1 MTGQNPFNMDAES
14 NQGYLY
20 STNAS
25 LSSNLANRRL
35 TDITLEALPLTGKS
49 VIDIGCGDGTYTIE
63 VYDRGKVSSM
73 VAGDVADKAIRI
85 ARDRSTDRNIQYH
98 VNSAYEIPFDR
109 QTFDVAI
116 LRGVLHHLD
125 DPIRALKE
133 ALRVARMVWV
143 IEPNG
148 YNPGLK
154 FLEKF
159 SRYHIEH
166 QEKSYA
172 PAWLDRWV
180 ESLGGRVTKRVWAGF
195 VPMFCPNWMAKTMK
209 FIEPV
214 VEKVPLVNRIGCAVY
229 SFAAVNK
236 TPSR

>member
-1 MTGQNPFNMDAES
+1 MNNENPFNLDAQS

-25 LSSNLANRRL
+25 LSSKLANQRL
-35 TDITLEALPLTGKS
+35 TDITLESIQFVNKN

-63 VYDRGKVSSM
+63 IYDRGNPSLII
-73 VAGDVADKAIRI
+73 ANDIAEKAVHL
-85 ARDRSTDRNIQYH
+85 ACGRSGQRNIRYQ
-98 VNSAYEIPFDR
+98 VNSAYEIPFGDG
-109 QTFDVAI
+109 TFDIAI

-125 DPIRALKE
+125 DPRQAIQE
-133 ALRVARMVWV
+133 ALRVADTVWV

-159 SRYHIEH
+159 SRYHIDH

-172 PAWLDRWV
+172 PASLDKWV
-180 ESLGGRVTKRVWAGF
+180 ESLGGYVAKRAWVGF
-195 VPMFCPNWMAKTMK
+195 VPMFCPPWMARIMK
-209 FIEPV
+209 AMEPI
-214 VEKVPLVNRIGCAVY
+214 VEKTPLLNRIGCAVY
-229 SFAAVNK
+229 SFEAQHKLV
-236 TPSR
+236 T